1 MPGGKVPAAVHGSKV
16 STRVA
21 GGGAVAAMVVAG
33 TVTGALVAGAVMVAE
48 PVPAAGVRA
57 VVHPDARSVTARAV
71 TPAAA
76 SVTRPWWS
84 CPRRSGRGCRRSRLR
99 RPRTRRRR
107 PRPAFRTSCGDARSP
122 PLACSL
128 SRSADEGTVVRPTT
142 SATKVIARA
151 ERAGSAHHRAGGSHP
166 EQRAGLCGLPP
177 EPHRAA
183 VHRPV
188 ALECPRPGRSLH
200 GTRGTRAGR
209 RRAAYLLPPVSPSR
223 RAVTSDPRP

>member
-57 VVHPDARSVTARAV
+57 VVHPDARSVTVRAV
-71 TPAAA
+71 APAAA
-76 SVTRPWWS
+76 SITRPWWP
-84 CPRRSGRGCRRSRLR
+84 CPLRSGRGWRRSRLR

-122 PLACSL
+122 ALACSL
-128 SRSADEGTVVRPTT
+128 SRSAFQGAVALWGALVRIRMFMMIL
-142 SATKVIARA
+142 SGSGRQRA
-151 ERAGSAHHRAGGSHP
+151 AGGYSTGP
-166 EQRAGLCGLPP
+166 IS
-177 EPHRAA
+177 AA
-183 VHRPV
+183 
-188 ALECPRPGRSLH
+188 ASS
-200 GTRGTRAGR
+200 A
-209 RRAAYLLPPVSPSR
+209 
-223 RAVTSDPRP
+223 